1 MKNFT
6 LKLFTLCM
14 FLLMGTIVMAQTQY
28 AITFQVDMTNA
39 DPFDPTTDDVY
50 MSGTFADWTQPGMDV
65 AFKMEPVE
73 VGSMFYTLTATIDSG
88 EVMYKYFR
96 VIDGAASWDNGEW
109 TGDPNRKI
117 FITGDATYE
126 NIWADKPM
134 EIVFNVDMTDADPF
148 DPTTDDVYIGGSLA
162 NGWAQPG
169 SVGAYMLTP
178 TDDNEFIYTITLLL
192 NAGDHMY
199 KYFRIINGEP
209 SWDNGEWSGDPNREL
224 TTDTLALVVDD
235 VWALIDAGI
244 PSVNQPFS
252 YSMYP
257 NPVNSLL
264 NFSGINDVTKID
276 IFDLTGK
283 LIRTI
288 NLEYTKEISINVN
301 DFQSGV
307 YFVKVYNNSG
317 VQATKFIKN

>member
-1 MKNFT
+1 
-6 LKLFTLCM
+6 
-14 FLLMGTIVMAQTQY
+14 
-28 AITFQVDMTNA
+28 MTNT
-39 DPFDPTTDDVY
+39 PFHY
-50 MSGTFADWTQPGMDV
+50 CPGCGHGIV
-65 AFKMEPVE
+65 HR
-73 VGSMFYTLTATIDSG
+73 LIG
-88 EVMYKYFR
+88 EVIDELGIQDKTIGVPPVGCAVVMYHY
-96 VIDGAASWDNGEW
+96 
-109 TGDPNRKI
+109 
-117 FITGDATYE
+117 
-126 NIWADKPM
+126 
-134 EIVFNVDMTDADPF
+134 FNVDMTDADPF